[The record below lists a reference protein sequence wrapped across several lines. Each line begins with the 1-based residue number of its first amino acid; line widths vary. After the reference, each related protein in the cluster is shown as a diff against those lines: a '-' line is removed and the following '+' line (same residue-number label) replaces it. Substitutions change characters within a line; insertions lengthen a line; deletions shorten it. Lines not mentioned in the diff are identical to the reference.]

1 MRFFTSPRSLTIAC
15 IVTLAGCADRAVG
28 PTEAPAAN
36 PAAPSLAAFT
46 ENDVKVPYHQPVI
59 VPCGRLGQEIVPF
72 DGTIHVLFQ
81 TSFSASG
88 RRHLKLQTN
97 AQGMTGVGLVS
108 GDLYR
113 LNGGSSDAYEFDV
126 EGLPYTNTYINNFHV
141 TSAGATGNIIAHETL
156 RVLVDENG
164 VPSVQNVNFVAECK
178 KFAS

>member
-1 MRFFTSPRSLTIAC
+1 MRFLTSPSFLAIGFA
-15 IVTLAGCADRAVG
+15 VALAGCADQAAG
-28 PTEAPAAN
+28 PTEAPAEA

-88 RRHLKLQTN
+88 RRHVKLQTN
-97 AQGMTGVGLVS
+97 AQGMRGVGLVS

-113 LNGGSSDAYEFDV
+113 LNGGTSDAYEFDV
-126 EGLPYTNTYINNFHV
+126 DGPYTNTYINNFHV

-164 VPSVQNVNFVAECK
+164 VPSVLNVNFVAECK
-178 KFAS
+178 

>member
-1 MRFFTSPRSLTIAC
+1 MRFLTSPRFLAIGCA
-15 IVTLAGCADRAVG
+15 VALAGCADQAVG
-28 PTEAPAAN
+28 PAEAPAEG
-36 PAAPSLAAFT
+36 PAAPALAAFT
-46 ENDVKVPYHQPVI
+46 ENDVKAPFHQPVI

-97 AQGMTGVGLVS
+97 AQGMKGVGLVS

-113 LNGGSSDAYEFDV
+113 LNGGTSDAYEFDV
-126 EGLPYTNTYINNFHV
+126 GGLPYTNTYINTFHV
-141 TSAGATGNIIAHETL
+141 TSAGGTGNIIAHETL

-164 VPSVQNVNFVAECK
+164 VASVQTVNFVAECK
-178 KFAS
+178 